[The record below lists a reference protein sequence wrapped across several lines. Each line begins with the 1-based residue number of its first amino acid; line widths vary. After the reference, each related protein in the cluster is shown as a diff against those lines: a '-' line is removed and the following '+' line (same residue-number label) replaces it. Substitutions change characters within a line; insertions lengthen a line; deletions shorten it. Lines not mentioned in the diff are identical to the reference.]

1 MAFPQARREP
11 RKPCERF
18 RESRRGPIGR
28 QGNVTMNFQ
37 SDFAMLID
45 GRLTEAADSIEA
57 VNRSA
62 VLANAFMERGDHV
75 DSAVITW
82 IRS

>member
-1 MAFPQARREP
+1 
-11 RKPCERF
+11 
-18 RESRRGPIGR
+18 
-28 QGNVTMNFQ
+28 
-37 SDFAMLID
+37 MLID

-75 DSAVITW
+75 DKVVIEM
-82 IRS
+82 